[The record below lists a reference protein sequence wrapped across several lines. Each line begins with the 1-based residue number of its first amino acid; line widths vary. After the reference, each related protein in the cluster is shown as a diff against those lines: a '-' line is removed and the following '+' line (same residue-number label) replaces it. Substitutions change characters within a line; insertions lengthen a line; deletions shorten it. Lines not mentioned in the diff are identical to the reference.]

1 MYRAKLSR
9 TLSALAAVAGLALSA
24 SGAGCGIEG
33 SEEAEGALDS
43 LHEESTSADT
53 EKLQGKLF
61 GYVFGDGNYHPH
73 RTPPRNAEFQA
84 PLQILARDF
93 VLAACKAGY
102 GGRILSKHEEPSRQ
116 RINCATF
123 TSSST
128 LTKGSSKYLLV
139 IEGFSWPAG
148 GDLKAFA
155 ETASSSSLKG
165 FLSGL
170 LPVEGTQSGLIDDQ
184 FPNSD
189 YTTDAQIDLK
199 LRSVERIL
207 ERLGFRSAQLRRDG
221 DACTSRCRTVNIDA
235 GREGCRF
242 NPASGYTFVT
252 YARVPGATGEG
263 LSSQPPPRCP

>member
-1 MYRAKLSR
+1 MYRAKPSR
-9 TLSALAAVAGLALSA
+9 TLSALAAVAALALSS
-24 SGAGCGIEG
+24 SGAGCGVEG
-33 SEEAEGALDS
+33 SEEAALDS
-43 LHEESTSADT
+43 LHEESTSTDT
-53 EKLQGKLF
+53 AKLQGKLF

-73 RTPPRNAEFQA
+73 KTPPRNAEFQA

-93 VLAACKAGY
+93 VLSACKAGY
-102 GGRILSKHEEPSRQ
+102 SGRILSKHEEPSRQ

-128 LTKGSSKYLLV
+128 LTKGTSKYLLV

-148 GDLKAFA
+148 GDFKQLA

-165 FLSGL
+165 FVSGL

-184 FPNSD
+184 FPDKD
-189 YTTDAQIDLK
+189 YTADAQIDLK

-207 ERLGFRSAQLRRDG
+207 ERLGFRTAQLRRDG

-235 GREGCRF
+235 RREGCRF
-242 NPASGYTFVT
+242 NPAEGYTFAS

-263 LSSQPPPRCP
+263 LSSEPPPRCP